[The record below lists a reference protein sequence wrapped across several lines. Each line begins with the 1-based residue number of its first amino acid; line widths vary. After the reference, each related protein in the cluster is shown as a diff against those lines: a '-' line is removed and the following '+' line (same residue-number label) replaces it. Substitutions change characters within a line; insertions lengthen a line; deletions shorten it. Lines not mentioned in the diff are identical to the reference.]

1 MTSEAD
7 LLTPLRRYW
16 GYSSFRPLQERIV
29 RSLLAG
35 HDTCVVMPTGGGKS
49 LCYQLPALVW
59 DRTTVVISP
68 LIALMQDQAAQ
79 LAQMGIPAAVL
90 NSSISSEEQTR
101 IMRQARDG
109 AFRLLYLSPERLQR
123 ADTLGWL
130 QQVPISFFAIDE
142 AHCISEWGHEF
153 RPEYRQL
160 SSLRGKFPDRPIA
173 AFTASATRHVR
184 HDILTQL
191 QLRSPDKYI
200 ASFHRPNLRYLVR
213 ECSSVEHTA
222 LLVTALR
229 HYSEGNVIVYSPTIN
244 KVEETV
250 DFLEDQGIA
259 ATGYHAKMDAGER
272 RRNQERWMS
281 DEVRVLV
288 GTIAFGL
295 GINKATVRAVIHL
308 ALPKSV
314 EQFYQEAGRAGRDG
328 KPADC
333 LLLWRKQDAGLL
345 AYFAN
350 QILDAA
356 ERDRAWQRYHTI
368 RAFAECGNCRHRQIC
383 VHFGETPKWASCNG
397 CDVCGAAPEW
407 LTEVATSAV
416 ARRRG
421 ASGASASASTSSGA
435 RVAQSP
441 MAEAN
446 EDLREY
452 LREWRRKTAKE
463 QGMPAYVVLHD
474 SSLDEICRLQPTSIQ
489 QLLNITGIGERK
501 AELYGQPILSAMRQY
516 REGARAA
523 SLEKKTAPALET
535 LQLLAEGKSLEEIAQ
550 IRGRQL
556 STVVN
561 AVAGLV
567 EKGDVE
573 FRPEWIDRNKLAV
586 IEAACT
592 KLDLENLQRLK
603 PLKEALPPEITYDE
617 IRLVIA
623 RLRRAGSA
631 ERPEIP
637 A

>member
-1 MTSEAD
+1 MTSGAD

-16 GYSSFRPLQERIV
+16 GYSSFRPLQEQIV

-49 LCYQLPALVW
+49 LCYQLPALVSE
-59 DRTTVVISP
+59 RTTVVISP

-90 NSSISSEEQTR
+90 NSSVRSEEQNR
-101 IMRQARDG
+101 VMRQARDG

-123 ADTLGWL
+123 ADTLSWL
-130 QQVPISFFAIDE
+130 RQVPISFFAIDE

-184 HDILTQL
+184 HDILAQL
-191 QLRSPDKYI
+191 ELRNPDKYI

-213 ECSSVEHTA
+213 QCGSVEHTA

-229 HYSEGNVIVYSPTIN
+229 HYGEGNVIVYSPTIN

-250 DFLEDQGIA
+250 DSLEDQGIA
-259 ATGYHAKMDAGER
+259 AVGYHAKMDASDR

-333 LLLWRKQDAGLL
+333 ILLWRKQDAGLL
-345 AYFAN
+345 GYFAN

-356 ERDRAWQRYHTI
+356 ERDRAWDRYHTI
-368 RAFAECGNCRHRQIC
+368 RAFAESGKCRHRQIC
-383 VHFGETPKWASCNG
+383 THFGETPKWTSCG
-397 CDVCGAAPEW
+397 SCDVCGAAPEW
-407 LTEVATSAV
+407 LAEVMTPAV
-416 ARRRG
+416 VRRSVV
-421 ASGASASASTSSGA
+421 SGGA
-435 RVAQSP
+435 RAATPVADADQ
-441 MAEAN
+441 E
-446 EDLREY
+446 LREY
-452 LREWRRKTAKE
+452 LREWRRRTAKE

-474 SSLDEICRLQPTSIQ
+474 SSLDEICRSHPSSIGG
-489 QLLNITGIGERK
+489 LLNITGIGERK
-501 AELYGQPILSAMRQY
+501 AELYGREILSALRQY
-516 REGARAA
+516 REGARASGPA
-523 SLEKKTAPALET
+523 ENKTAPALET
-535 LQLLAEGKSLEEIAQ
+535 LQLLAQGKSFKDIAR
-550 IRGRQL
+550 IRGRQIA
-556 STVVN
+556 TVVN

-567 EKGDVE
+567 EKGDLE
-573 FRPEWIDRNKLAV
+573 FRPEWIDRNRLAV

-592 KLDLENLQRLK
+592 SLGLESLERLK
-603 PLKEALPPEITYDE
+603 PLKDSLPPEITYEE
-617 IRLVIA
+617 IRLVVA
-623 RLRRAGSA
+623 RLRRDANHTKT
-631 ERPEIP
+631 
-637 A
+637 